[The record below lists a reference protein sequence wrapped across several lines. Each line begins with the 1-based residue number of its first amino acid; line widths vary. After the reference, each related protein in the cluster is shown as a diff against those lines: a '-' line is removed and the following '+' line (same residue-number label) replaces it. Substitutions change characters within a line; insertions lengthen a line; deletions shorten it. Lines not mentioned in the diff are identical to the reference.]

1 MSILGLLKFSSFE
14 KGSNGE
20 TYFEQLKQGKVHF
33 SKPFDFTSENLSRA
47 QQALEGSTNFV
58 KLNNNCRESGPT
70 FNCLGNYIKSSYC
83 GMKFGDIKN
92 IYYENF
98 SISPEK
104 NDSDNLKKIN
114 QKLKKVIES
123 EKNKK
128 RFDIIAYPHHFKKNK
143 NCFTFN
149 SIKFEFLNVNDNA
162 TWHLASFTSI
172 DSKPDAKFISDLL
185 DHGGPKGSIAYNND
199 GEFRSWVFIPYAE
212 FKRCISQFNGL
223 TYGKVSYYTENTYPY
238 NTDDI
243 ILSPNKL
250 LFAKDSNYKSQ
261 NEFRI
266 IYGGPNESFKTNYT
280 ELINFNWPKESIS
293 YGTTKESLL
302 DTLNLL

>member
-114 QKLKKVIES
+114 QKIKKDLIS
-123 EKNKK
+123 LHIP
-128 RFDIIAYPHHFKKNK
+128 IISRK
-143 NCFTFN
+143 
-149 SIKFEFLNVNDNA
+149 IKIVL
-162 TWHLASFTSI
+162 HLT
-172 DSKPDAKFISDLL
+172 
-185 DHGGPKGSIAYNND
+185 
-199 GEFRSWVFIPYAE
+199 
-212 FKRCISQFNGL
+212 Q
-223 TYGKVSYYTENTYPY
+223 
-238 NTDDI
+238 
-243 ILSPNKL
+243 
-250 LFAKDSNYKSQ
+250 
-261 NEFRI
+261 
-266 IYGGPNESFKTNYT
+266 
-280 ELINFNWPKESIS
+280 
-293 YGTTKESLL
+293 
-302 DTLNLL
+302 